1 MEWHGEDSQ
10 SATIPEGELIL
21 FQDLFFTHERAN
33 KMSVYLIFLSLGASV
48 GPLLGGI
55 IIGAHGWIWTKR
67 VLAILTGINLVTI
80 FLFAPETRYFRHTV
94 VPTPESM
101 SEEMELGTPSG
112 SGSRYDDESKAG
124 AAVMM
129 NEVVRTE
136 TAATQVTGT
145 RRTYLQSLSP
155 YSNYNKEEGPALLDI
170 FIRPFALIIYPANF
184 FSIVCCMFEE
194 KSIIFI

>member
-1 MEWHGEDSQ
+1 M
-10 SATIPEGELIL
+10 
-21 FQDLFFTHERAN
+21 
-33 KMSVYLIFLSLGASV
+33 

-55 IIGAHGWIWTKR
+55 IIEAHGWIWTKR

-80 FLFAPETRYFRHTV
+80 FLFAPETRFFRHTV
-94 VPTPESM
+94 LPTPESM

-112 SGSRYDDESKAG
+112 SGFDEDSKAG

-136 TAATQVTGT
+136 TTATQVTGT
-145 RRTYLQSLSP
+145 RRTYMQSLSP
-155 YSNYNKEEGPALLDI
+155 YSNYGKEDGPALLDI

-184 FSIVCCMFEE
+184 YSIVCCKFLAHFD
-194 KSIIFI
+194 IPA

>member
-1 MEWHGEDSQ
+1 M
-10 SATIPEGELIL
+10 
-21 FQDLFFTHERAN
+21 QDLFFTHERAN

-80 FLFAPETRYFRHTV
+80 FLFAPETRFFRHTV
-94 VPTPESM
+94 LPTPESM

-112 SGSRYDDESKAG
+112 SHYGEESKG
-124 AAVMM
+124 EAAVVM
-129 NEVVRTE
+129 NEVVRTD
-136 TAATQVTGT
+136 TRATQVTGT

-155 YSNYNKEEGPALLDI
+155 YSNAGQEDGPALLDI
-170 FIRPFALIIYPANF
+170 FIRPFALIVYPANF
-184 FSIVCCMFEE
+184 FSIVCCTLNRLPA
-194 KSIIFI
+194 SLNVY